1 MTALA
6 KHQEI
11 IKHML
16 GMNSKNRQ
24 EWGGR
29 NYFATYTDG
38 QDYPTLCNMVSIG
51 LVSKGVV
58 SSGGMHYFHV
68 TDAGI
73 AAVGM
78 ERARNGY
85 LRDLQKRVA

>member
-11 IKHML
+11 IKNML
-16 GMNSKNRQ
+16 
-24 EWGGR
+24 
-29 NYFATYTDG
+29 
-38 QDYPTLCNMVSIG
+38 
-51 LVSKGVV
+51 
-58 SSGGMHYFHV
+58 
-68 TDAGI
+68 
-73 AAVGM
+73 GM